1 MKGKYIIIIFL
12 YTFFWLNIYS
22 QKNIYEISGIV
33 QDASNG
39 NALIGAN
46 ILILGQPIGIIT
58 NEDGIFILRL
68 KQGEYVMVV
77 SYIGYKTD
85 TSQIDLN
92 ENINLKFQL
101 EPKPVEGEEIYF
113 VGNKDKN
120 IESID
125 IGVIDFNKEEFT
137 NIPSLFGEADPIK
150 ILQLTPGIQSAKEGF
165 TGIYIRGGGPDQNL
179 ILLDEA
185 IVYNPS
191 HLYGFFSI
199 FNPDIVES
207 VQLTKSGMPAE
218 YGGRLASVLNI
229 QTREGD
235 YKQHHL
241 NGGIGLLSSKLS
253 IEGPIIKNKMSY
265 IISGRRTNIDLIL
278 KSFGS
283 KLLEFDNLIS
293 NYYFGDL
300 NGKLAF
306 KLSEKDNIF
315 FTGYMGKD
323 EYKLDKEDFS
333 FTTNINWDNYLGS
346 VVWNHIFN
354 ENTYLKNTISYTQ
367 YNFIFSGQHT
377 KYGFQLNSNIKN
389 LHYKN
394 ILNIL
399 RNNHLLKFGTEL
411 NKYNIKPTEQN
422 AQLNK
427 VKINFIDEGYFLSYE
442 LAAFIGDD
450 FELNRFRFNIGLRYS
465 HFIQTGPLK
474 RYEKDYTGEITDSIN
489 FPAGAIISSYNRLE
503 PRFSTRYLI
512 NSQSSV
518 KLSYTYNNQY
528 IHIAPVSSVSLPTD
542 IWVPSTDRIKPQ
554 VGNQF
559 TLGYYRNLMNN
570 TYEFSTEAYYKYFNN
585 LIEFKSGLVEIQS
598 NTIEDKLFFG
608 EGESYGI
615 EFFAK
620 KIKGN
625 FSGWIGYTLS
635 KTTRQFEELNNGKP
649 FLAKYDRR
657 HDFSLVNN
665 YLLNDKWN
673 FSLVFIYATGN
684 VLTLPVSRYL
694 IQGLIINKYA
704 GINTFRMP
712 AYHRMD
718 ISATYNIHKP
728 NYSMI
733 WNFSVYNL
741 YNNKNPYYIYFEVI
755 GSPEEKRLEVKPKVV
770 TLFPVLPSITWSI
783 KF

>member
-1 MKGKYIIIIFL
+1 MKVRNIIIIFINVFL
-12 YTFFWLNIYS
+12 WLNIYS

-33 QDASNG
+33 EDASNG
-39 NALIGAN
+39 NILIGAN
-46 ILILGQPIGIIT
+46 LSILGQPIGVIT
-58 NEDGIFILRL
+58 NEEGIFSLRL
-68 KQGEYVMVV
+68 KQGRYSIVV

-85 TSQIDLN
+85 TSQIDLKK
-92 ENINLKFQL
+92 NINLIFRL
-101 EPKPVEGEEIYF
+101 EPKPIEGEEIYF
-113 VGNKDKN
+113 IGNKDKN

-125 IGVIDFNKEEFT
+125 MGVIEFNKEEIT
-137 NIPSLFGEADPIK
+137 NIPSLFGETDPIK

-207 VQLTKSGMPAE
+207 VQLTKSGMPAQ
-218 YGGRLASVLNI
+218 YGGRLASVLNV

-235 YKQHHL
+235 YRKHHI
-241 NGGIGLLSSKLS
+241 NGGLGLLSSKLS
-253 IEGPIIKNKMSY
+253 IEGPIIKDKMSY

-283 KLLEFDNLIS
+283 KLFEFDNLIS

-300 NGKLAF
+300 NGKLAL
-306 KLSEKDNIF
+306 KLSKKDNIF

-333 FTTNINWDNYLGS
+333 FATNINWDNYLGS
-346 VVWNHIFN
+346 IVWNHIFN
-354 ENTYLKNTISYTQ
+354 ENAYLKNSISYTQ
-367 YNFIFSGQHT
+367 YNFIFSGRHT
-377 KYGFQLNSNIKN
+377 KYSFQLNSTIKN
-389 LHYKN
+389 LHYN
-394 ILNIL
+394 NVLNIL
-399 RNNHLLKFGTEL
+399 RNNHLMKFGIEL
-411 NKYNIKPTEQN
+411 NKYNIKPTEQS
-422 AQLNK
+422 AEFNK
-427 VKINFIDEGYFLSYE
+427 VNINFVDEGYFYSYE
-442 LAAFIGDD
+442 LATFINDD
-450 FELNRFRFNIGLRYS
+450 FDLNRFRFNIGLRYS
-465 HFIQTGPLK
+465 YFIQTGPLK
-474 RYEKDYTGEITDSIN
+474 RYEKDYTGEITDSIK
-489 FPAGAIISSYNRLE
+489 FPARAIIISYNRLE
-503 PRFSTRYLI
+503 PRFSTRYLL
-512 NSQSSV
+512 NSLSSV

-542 IWVPSTDRIKPQ
+542 IWVPSTDQIKPQ

-570 TYEFSTEAYYKYFNN
+570 IYEFSTEAYYKYFNN
-585 LIEFKSGLVEIQS
+585 LIEFKSGLVEIQT
-598 NTIEDKLFFG
+598 NTIEDKLYFG

-620 KIKGN
+620 KIKGD
-625 FSGWIGYTLS
+625 FTGWIGYTLS

-665 YLLNDKWN
+665 YILNEKWN
-673 FSLVFIYATGN
+673 FSLVFVYATGN

-718 ISATYNIHKP
+718 ISATYNIHKA
-728 NYSMI
+728 NYSMV

-755 GSPEEKRLEVKPKVV
+755 GSPEEKMLEVKPKVV